1 MATMRYNVARC
12 KEAQGD
18 LRGAQQGYEQVLK
31 DHPDYTDCT
40 IRLGYM
46 KYMCGHKADAEALFK
61 QCLEVPGGREDG
73 LAVLCMI
80 KQRAE
85 SWASAKVSSCSLVSV
100 GTSPKASLYMC
111 MVAAPDVQTKWRLP
125 EASPQPCD
133 ECVSLMALEFA
144 RGQHAMNMRPW
155 QHESPMHLCW

>member
-1 MATMRYNVARC
+1 MCISVKACINKSAHAEAAEALPAECMATMRYNVARC

-61 QCLEVPGGREDG
+61 QCLEIPGGREDG

-85 SWASAKVSSCSLVSV
+85 SWASAKVSSHFLVLA
-100 GTSPKASLYMC
+100 GTSPRASL
-111 MVAAPDVQTKWRLP
+111 VKGPTDPEAKTKWLLP
-125 EASPQPCD
+125 EGSRR
-133 ECVSLMALEFA
+133 L
-144 RGQHAMNMRPW
+144 
-155 QHESPMHLCW
+155 